1 VTGAAT
7 MSRWERIVRSPAE
20 EIDLAEGALVIAADE
35 YGDLDVDAYMH
46 RVEEMGATLRRR
58 LRSDIST
65 SEAILALNR
74 YLFDELGFAA
84 NTGEYYDPR
93 NSYFNQVM
101 DRRLG
106 IPITLSLVY
115 IETGR
120 RIGLSL
126 HGISFPGHFLVKC
139 VVRDG
144 AIVLDPYARG
154 VSLSLEDLQ
163 QRFKAAHDGVEP
175 GPAVIKGILA
185 AANPKDILARLLR
198 NLKAIYVQRAD
209 QMRALSASNRI
220 IALLPADADEYRD
233 RGQLYLDLE
242 CFRAA
247 LVDFETYLSLDPHA
261 RDADSVRGR
270 IGELQSIAA
279 RLN

>member
-1 VTGAAT
+1 VTGAET
-7 MSRWERIVRSPAE
+7 MSRWERILRSPAE

-35 YGDLDVDAYMH
+35 YRDLDVDAYMH
-46 RVEEMGATLRRR
+46 RVEDIGATLRRR

-74 YLFDELGFAA
+74 YLFEELGFAA

-93 NSYFNQVM
+93 NSYFNQVI

-144 AIVLDPYARG
+144 AIVLDPYAKG

-163 QRFKAAHDGVEP
+163 QRFKAAHDGLEP
-175 GPAVIKGILA
+175 GPAVIKGMLA

-198 NLKAIYVQRAD
+198 NLKAIYMQRAD
-209 QMRALSASNRI
+209 QMRALSASSRI
-220 IALLPADADEYRD
+220 IALLPDDADEYRD

-247 LVDFETYLSLDPHA
+247 LADFEAYLALDPNA
-261 RDADSVRGR
+261 RDADSVRSR
-270 IGELQSIAA
+270 IRELQSLAA